1 MRGWSVFMI
10 TSFIKRTGTPS
21 LTAASLR
28 EVPGIGA
35 LAVPVIV
42 GMMATT
48 LMGVIDTILIA
59 HLGTQALAATGITTS
74 ALIIFYS
81 ALHGLMSVIHVRMA
95 QANGAS
101 DEVAVSAAVRTGFAM
116 ALIAGVMGMLL
127 MLAAFPLLRILGQP
141 DSVMQILWPYW
152 VAKSGMLV
160 PFTLLAVLTGLLN
173 ATGRPWTATSIAMLG
188 ALVHLPVSYG
198 LIHGGLGWQGLG
210 LLGAGIGSVVASLV
224 SLVVAWG
231 YWRRSAGMAPYRKRA
246 PVSRSEVRRG
256 FAEGWPVSLSFS
268 GEASAYALTGLML
281 GLFGPAALAA
291 NQVVH
296 SIAAIL
302 YMVPLGMTVAVS
314 IRVGQAVG
322 AKQPS
327 RFRSIGMG
335 ATGAVV
341 AWMACVVVALLLS
354 REPMASA
361 LTDDAEVLALAMA
374 LFLAT
379 AFMQLADGLQSTA
392 MGALRGMLDVR
403 VPTLITIGVYWL
415 IALPTAYVTGFAFDF
430 GPSGVWLGYGI
441 GIFIAAFALQVRF
454 WRKTASASTASVL

>member
-1 MRGWSVFMI
+1 MR
-10 TSFIKRTGTPS
+10 TSFIKRSGTPS
-21 LTAASLR
+21 LIIAGLR
-28 EVPGIGA
+28 EVPGVAA
-35 LAVPVIV
+35 LAVPIIV

-48 LMGVIDTILIA
+48 LIGVIDTILIA
-59 HLGTQALAATGITTS
+59 PLGTAALAATGITTS

-101 DEVAVSAAVRTGFAM
+101 DHVAVSAAVRTGFVM
-116 ALIAGVMGMLL
+116 ALIAGVLGMIL

-141 DSVMQILWPYW
+141 NTVMAILWPYW

-160 PFTLLAVLTGLLN
+160 PFTLLAVLTGLFN

-188 ALVHLPVSYG
+188 ALVHVPVSHG
-198 LIHGGLGWQGLG
+198 LIHGVFGWQGFG
-210 LLGAGIGSVVASLV
+210 LIGAGIGSVIASLAA
-224 SLVVAWG
+224 LVTAWA
-231 YWRRSAGMAPYRKRA
+231 YWRRSATMAPYRMRA
-246 PVSRSEVRRG
+246 RVSRWDVRRG
-256 FAEGWPVSLSFS
+256 FTEGWPVSLSFS

-322 AKQPS
+322 ARQPA
-327 RFRSIGMG
+327 RLRPIGVG
-335 ATGAVV
+335 ATGAVF
-341 AWMACVVVALLLS
+341 AWMACVVVVLLLS
-354 REPMASA
+354 REMVAGA
-361 LTDDAEVLALAMA
+361 LTDDAGVFALALA

-415 IALPTAYVTGFAFDF
+415 IALPTAYVSGVVFDF
-430 GPSGVWLGYGI
+430 GPSGVWLGYGV
-441 GIFIAAFALQVRF
+441 GIFIAAFTLQVRF
-454 WRKTASASTASVL
+454 WRKTASANIPSTL

>member
-1 MRGWSVFMI
+1 MRGWAVTMRTSV
-10 TSFIKRTGTPS
+10 IKRPSARS
-21 LTAASLR
+21 LTIASVR
-28 EVPGIGA
+28 EVPGIAA
-35 LAVPVIV
+35 LAVPIIV

-59 HLGTQALAATGITTS
+59 PLGTDALAATGITTS

-95 QANGAS
+95 QANGAG
-101 DEVAVSAAVRTGFAM
+101 DDAAVSAAVRTGFVM
-116 ALIAGVMGMLL
+116 ALIAGVLGMLL

-141 DSVMQILWPYW
+141 DSVMQTLWPYW

-160 PFTLLAVLTGLLN
+160 PFTLLAVLTGLFN
-173 ATGRPWTATSIAMLG
+173 ATQRPWAATFVAMLG

-198 LIHGGLGWQGLG
+198 LIHGPFGWPGLG
-210 LLGAGIGSVVASLV
+210 LLGAGIGSVIASFLA
-224 SLVVAWG
+224 LFTAWT
-231 YWRRSAGMAPYRKRA
+231 YWRRSSAMAPYRMRA
-246 PVSRSEVRRG
+246 RVSPSDVRRG
-256 FAEGWPVSLSFS
+256 FIEGWPVSLSFS
-268 GEASAYALTGLML
+268 GEASTYALTGLML

-322 AKQPS
+322 AGQPV
-327 RFRSIGMG
+327 RLRPIGVG

-341 AWMACVVVALLLS
+341 VWMLFVVVALLIS
-354 REPMASA
+354 RTTIASA
-361 LTDDAEVLALAMA
+361 LTNDADVFALAMA

-392 MGALRGMLDVR
+392 MGALRGMFDVR

-415 IALPTAYVTGFAFDF
+415 IALPTAYVSGFLFDF

-441 GIFIAAFALQVRF
+441 GIFIAAFTLQVRF
-454 WRKTASASTASVL
+454 WRKTASPSTASII

>member
-1 MRGWSVFMI
+1 MR
-10 TSFIKRTGTPS
+10 TSIIKQPGARS
-21 LTAASLR
+21 LTIASVR
-28 EVPGIGA
+28 EVPGIAA
-35 LAVPVIV
+35 LAVPIIV

-59 HLGTQALAATGITTS
+59 PLGTQALAATGITTS
-74 ALIIFYS
+74 VLIIFYS

-95 QANGAS
+95 QANGAG
-101 DEVAVSAAVRTGFAM
+101 ENVAVSAAVRTGFVV
-116 ALIAGVMGMLL
+116 ALVAGGLGMLL

-141 DSVMQILWPYW
+141 DRVMEVLWPYW

-160 PFTLLAVLTGLLN
+160 PFTLLAVLTGLFN
-173 ATGRPWTATSIAMLG
+173 ATGRPWTATSVAMLG

-198 LIHGGLGWQGLG
+198 LIHGGPGWQGLG
-210 LLGAGIGSVVASLV
+210 LLGAGIGSVVASLIA
-224 SLVVAWG
+224 LVTAWT
-231 YWRRSAGMAPYRKRA
+231 YWRRSATMAPFRRRA
-246 PVSRSEVRRG
+246 SVSRSEVRRG
-256 FAEGWPVSLSFS
+256 LAEGLPVSLSFS
-268 GEASAYALTGLML
+268 GEASAYALAGLML
-281 GLFGPAALAA
+281 GLFGPTALAA

-314 IRVGQAVG
+314 IRVGQTVG
-322 AKQPS
+322 AKQPA
-327 RFRSIGMG
+327 RLRPIGIG

-341 AWMACVVVALLLS
+341 AWMVCVVVVLLLT
-354 REPMASA
+354 RETIAGA
-361 LTDDAEVLALAMA
+361 LTDDADVFVLAVA

-415 IALPTAYVTGFAFDF
+415 IALPTAYVSGFVFDF
-430 GPSGVWLGYGI
+430 GPGGVWLGYGI
-441 GIFIAAFALQVRF
+441 GIFIAAFTLQARF
-454 WRKTASASTASVL
+454 WHKTAPANIPSAL

>member
-1 MRGWSVFMI
+1 MRA
-10 TSFIKRTGTPS
+10 SFIKRPGTRA
-21 LTAASLR
+21 LTIASVR
-28 EVPGIGA
+28 EVPGIAA

-59 HLGTQALAATGITTS
+59 PLGTQALAATGITTS

-95 QANGAS
+95 QASGAA
-101 DEVAVSAAVRTGFAM
+101 DHAAVSAAVRTGFAM
-116 ALIAGVMGMLL
+116 ALMAGVLGMLL
-127 MLAAFPLLRILGQP
+127 MLAAFPLLGVLGQP
-141 DSVMQILWPYW
+141 AKVMEVLWPYW

-160 PFTLLAVLTGLLN
+160 PFTLLAVLTGLFN
-173 ATGRPWTATSIAMLG
+173 ATGRPWTATSVAMLG

-198 LIHGGLGWQGLG
+198 LIHGAFGWPGLG
-210 LLGAGIGSVVASLV
+210 LLGAGIGSVVASLIA
-224 SLVVAWG
+224 LVTAWT
-231 YWRRSAGMAPYRKRA
+231 YWRRSASMAPFRRRT

-256 FAEGWPVSLSFS
+256 FVEGWPVSLSFS

-314 IRVGQAVG
+314 IHVGKAVG
-322 AKQPS
+322 ARQPA
-327 RFRSIGMG
+327 RLRPIGIG

-341 AWMACVVVALLLS
+341 AWMVFVVLVLLLS
-354 REPMASA
+354 RETIAGA
-361 LTDDAEVLALAMA
+361 LTDDADVLTLAMA

-415 IALPTAYVTGFAFDF
+415 IALPTAYVSGVVLDL
-430 GPSGVWLGYGI
+430 GPSGVWLGYGV
-441 GIFIAAFALQVRF
+441 GIFIAAFALQIRF
-454 WRKTASASTASVL
+454 WRKTAPANTPSAL

>member
-1 MRGWSVFMI
+1 MRTSIIKQSGARALTIASV
-10 TSFIKRTGTPS
+10 
-21 LTAASLR
+21 R
-28 EVPGIGA
+28 EVPGIAA
-35 LAVPVIV
+35 LAVPIIV

-59 HLGTQALAATGITTS
+59 PLGTQALAATGITTS
-74 ALIIFYS
+74 VLIIFYS

-95 QANGAS
+95 QANGAG
-101 DEVAVSAAVRTGFAM
+101 DDAAVSAAVRTGFVV
-116 ALIAGVMGMLL
+116 ALVAGGLGMLL

-141 DSVMQILWPYW
+141 DRVMEVLWPYW
-152 VAKSGMLV
+152 VAKSCMLL
-160 PFTLLAVLTGLLN
+160 PFTLLAVLTGLFN
-173 ATGRPWTATSIAMLG
+173 ATGRPWTATSVAMLG

-198 LIHGGLGWQGLG
+198 LIHGAFGWPGLG

-224 SLVVAWG
+224 ALVVAWA
-231 YWRRSAGMAPYRKRA
+231 YWRRSTTMAAYRMRA
-246 PVSRSEVRRG
+246 PVSRSDVRRG
-256 FAEGWPVSLSFS
+256 FVEGWPVSLSFS

-322 AKQPS
+322 ARQPA
-327 RFRSIGMG
+327 RLRSIGVG

-341 AWMACVVVALLLS
+341 AWMACVVAVLLLS
-354 REPMASA
+354 RETIAGT
-361 LTDDAEVLALAMA
+361 LTDDADVFALAVA

-415 IALPTAYVTGFAFDF
+415 IALPTAYVSGIVLDF
-430 GPSGVWLGYGI
+430 GPSGVWLGYGV
-441 GIFIAAFALQVRF
+441 GIFIAAFMLQVRF
-454 WRKTASASTASVL
+454 WCKTASPSTASII